1 MDGSVSPASNTS
13 NPATPPLTDELKKRK
28 EALRANLIRESDVA
42 ALKATLRKEG
52 VKYDSK
58 ISKEEA
64 ADLII
69 SHQYGG
75 K

>member
-1 MDGSVSPASNTS
+1 MDGGVSSASKTS
-13 NPATPPLTDELKKRK
+13 NPSTPPLTDELKKRK

-69 SHQYGG
+69 AHQYGS

>member
-1 MDGSVSPASNTS
+1 MDGSVSSASSTS

>member
-1 MDGSVSPASNTS
+1 MDGSVSSASSTS

-69 SHQYGG
+69 AHQYGG